1 MKVILQK
8 DMKNLGKIGDVV
20 KVRDGY
26 GRNYLLP
33 NGIAILADEK
43 NQHILAHQ
51 KRIANKLAQKQ
62 LAAAQAI
69 ADQLAMNKLEFKRD
83 CGEDDRLFGSV
94 TDRDIVQALAE
105 RGLEI
110 DRRKLKMD
118 GPLKSLGRVELL
130 VDLGSGVEGTVV
142 VFVSRNS

>member
-8 DMKNLGKIGDVV
+8 DMKKLGNIGDVI

-51 KRIANKLAQKQ
+51 KRIAKTLAAKQ
-62 LAAAQAI
+62 MAAAQAV

-83 CGEDDRLFGSV
+83 AGEDDRLFGSV
-94 TDRDIVQALAE
+94 TSRDIADALSE
-105 RGLEI
+105 KGIEI

-118 GPLKSLGRVELL
+118 GPLKELGRKDIS

-142 VFVSRNS
+142 VFVSKNN